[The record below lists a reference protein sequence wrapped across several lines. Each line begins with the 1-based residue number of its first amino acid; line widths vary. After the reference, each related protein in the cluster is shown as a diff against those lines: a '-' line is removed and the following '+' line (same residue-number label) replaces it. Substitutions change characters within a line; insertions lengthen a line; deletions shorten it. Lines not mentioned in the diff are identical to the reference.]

1 MHGSITTRQRFGI
14 GLRAILWFLLALLA
28 FLGFVAI
35 GQASLWII
43 AALVVLGILLQ
54 QQNPAWKVESVKW
67 TRTLAAPKHLTGK
80 L

>member
-1 MHGSITTRQRFGI
+1 MPDSITTRQRFGI
-14 GLRAILWFLLALLA
+14 SLRTILWFLLVVLA

-54 QQNPAWKVESVKW
+54 QQNLAWKVESVKW
-67 TRTLAAPKHLTGK
+67 TRTLAAPERLTGK